1 MDTDPDYIEYRGGYN
16 MWRNQKLTDEMYN
29 IVGSGDIG
37 KFEKAVIQL
46 ARERQKQ
53 YGGSLRDNM
62 EVCGRDL
69 LQKLEYV
76 ACEIQSVTEGRT
88 RVA

>member
-1 MDTDPDYIEYRGGYN
+1 MYVNPDYIEYRGGYN

-29 IVGSGDIG
+29 IVGFGDIG
-37 KFEKAVIQL
+37 KFEKAVIRL

-69 LQKLEYV
+69 LQKYV
-76 ACEIQSVTEGRT
+76 AWEIQFVTEGRKK
-88 RVA
+88 AA

>member
-1 MDTDPDYIEYRGGYN
+1 MYANPDYIEYRGDYN
-16 MWRNQKLTDEMYN
+16 MWRNQKLTDKMYN
-29 IVGSGDIG
+29 IVGFGNIG
-37 KFEKAVIQL
+37 KFEKAVIRL

-69 LQKLEYV
+69 LQKYV
-76 ACEIQSVTEGRT
+76 AWEIQFVTEGRT
-88 RVA
+88 RAA